1 MEGQPVTGL
10 PASIEAA
17 WGRRERPSKGPKPM
31 LTLQRIVD
39 AAVGIARAETLAA
52 VSMARVAQEL
62 DVSTMSLYRYVA
74 AKEEL
79 VALMVDSA
87 LGSPPSRDGGEGWRA
102 GLARWAWGHHR
113 ALRQNTWALRV
124 PIGGPPTTPNLVAW
138 LEDGLYALRE
148 TGLAEAEKASVVLL
162 LSGYVRSEASL
173 TADLAA
179 ADPTMGAIMAGYADL
194 LAGVTDAARFP
205 ALHAVLDAGVFDA
218 ADDPDEEFAFGLERI
233 LDGVA
238 VLVDSRS

>member
-1 MEGQPVTGL
+1 VL
-10 PASIEAA
+10 S
-17 WGRRERPSKGPKPM
+17 
-31 LTLQRIVD
+31 LQRIVD
-39 AAVGIARAETLAA
+39 AAVGIAHSETLAA

-62 DVSTMSLYRYVA
+62 GVSTMSLYRYVA
-74 AKEEL
+74 AKDEL

-87 LGSPPSRDGGEGWRA
+87 LGPPLPGADRAEGWRA
-102 GLARWAWGHHR
+102 GLARWAWGHHQ
-113 ALRQNTWALRV
+113 AMRQNAWALRV

-138 LEDGLYALRE
+138 LEDGLYALRD

-173 TADLAA
+173 TADLVAA
-179 ADPTMGAIMAGYADL
+179 NPTVGAVMSGYAGL
-194 LAGVTDAARFP
+194 LASVTDAARFP
-205 ALHAVLDAGVFDA
+205 ALHAVLDAGVFDT

-238 VLVDSRS
+238 VLVGSRS